1 MEISGT
7 FPSKLEKFK
16 HRSALPNIMIFS
28 FSDLLKNDRT
38 DIISCKMF
46 GHQYISNGIAQL
58 KRNTV
63 SLEHLQ
69 QHLSSIHKD
78 SHKLGNTD
86 VLYHVQKKNY
96 VRFTEEYWKDKF
108 K

>member
-1 MEISGT
+1 
-7 FPSKLEKFK
+7 
-16 HRSALPNIMIFS
+16 MIFS
-28 FSDLLKNDRT
+28 FSDLLKNDRIDT
-38 DIISCKMF
+38 ISCKMF

-69 QHLSSIHKD
+69 EHLSSIYKD
-78 SHKLGNTD
+78 CHKLSNTD
-86 VLYHVQKKNY
+86 VFVTRAEKHY

>member
-1 MEISGT
+1 MG
-7 FPSKLEKFK
+7 L
-16 HRSALPNIMIFS
+16 
-28 FSDLLKNDRT
+28 
-38 DIISCKMF
+38 ISCKVF

-69 QHLSSIHKD
+69 HYLSSIHKD
-78 SHKLGNTD
+78 FHKLGNTD
-86 VLYHVQKKNY
+86 VFVPRAEKNY